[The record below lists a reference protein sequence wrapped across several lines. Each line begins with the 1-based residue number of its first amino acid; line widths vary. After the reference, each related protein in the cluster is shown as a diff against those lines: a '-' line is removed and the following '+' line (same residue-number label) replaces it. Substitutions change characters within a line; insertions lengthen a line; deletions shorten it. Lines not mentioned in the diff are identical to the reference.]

1 MSNLSRE
8 STRLLS
14 EDDMTVSKVSGLEAE
29 IDDLLRQ
36 AEVSRHANKALGLMA
51 GHLRK
56 ALERIAGGFINSNC
70 LMSNPPDWHNAFDQL
85 QAIAKEAL
93 NEE

>member
-1 MSNLSRE
+1 MNDLSQE
-8 STRLLS
+8 NTRLLS

-36 AEVSRHANKALGLMA
+36 AEVQRHANKALGLMA
-51 GHLRK
+51 GRLRK
-56 ALERIAGGFINSNC
+56 ALERIAGGFINSSC

-93 NEE
+93 SEE